1 MVSHALFSD
10 RHALLSWKVKNIKLT
25 LSILQITHPDRI
37 ACGKSKVFPF
47 AVSSPIGWPGPSA
60 GARGDDEPG
69 AATGKAA
76 THRV

>member
-10 RHALLSWKVKNIKLT
+10 CHAL
-25 LSILQITHPDRI
+25 PDRI

-47 AVSSPIGWPGPSA
+47 AVSSPIGRSGPSA

-76 THRV
+76 TNGV